1 MLLYSADMVMLTNMV
16 GDYENGIYSA
26 AYKLISVISLFYG
39 VYSAV
44 VFPVMSRFFKNEKEL
59 FGLAQMYVTLEE
71 EYKKAAEYNLYELDE
86 IKEGLENV
94 RDILFQKGYD
104 VDKFIYYQ
112 QLYRTMNIKE
122 YFEFVK
128 TLE

>member
-1 MLLYSADMVMLTNMV
+1 MKS
-16 GDYENGIYSA
+16 
-26 AYKLISVISLFYG
+26 
-39 VYSAV
+39 
-44 VFPVMSRFFKNEKEL
+44 EKEL
-59 FGLAQMYVTLEE
+59 FGLAQMYVTLED

-94 RDILFQKGYD
+94 RDTLFQKGYD
-104 VDKFIYYQ
+104 IDKFIYYQ
-112 QLYRTMNIKE
+112 ELYRTMTMKE

>member
-1 MLLYSADMVMLTNMV
+1 MNS
-16 GDYENGIYSA
+16 
-26 AYKLISVISLFYG
+26 
-39 VYSAV
+39 
-44 VFPVMSRFFKNEKEL
+44 EKEL

-71 EYKKAAEYNLYELDE
+71 EYKKASEYNLYELDE

-94 RDILFQKGYD
+94 RDTLFQKGYD